1 MCYNVKNRT
10 FVVQEL
16 HKIPIERSIHFPNRE
31 NGHIMHLFEKTV
43 ESELIFDGKIIA
55 VKKDRAELEN
65 GEVVNRELVVHPG
78 GVCIV
83 PITDEG
89 EVLMVKQFR
98 YPFQTVLTEIPAGKL
113 EFGEDHREAGL
124 RELKEETGAA
134 CEKFE
139 YLGVCY
145 PSVAYLSEKIHM
157 YLATGL
163 SFDKQK
169 LDEDEFLD
177 VIRVKFEDAV
187 NMVMN
192 NEIEDAKTQCAI
204 LKAARI
210 LGK

>member
-1 MCYNVKNRT
+1 
-10 FVVQEL
+10 
-16 HKIPIERSIHFPNRE
+16 
-31 NGHIMHLFEKTV
+31 MHLFEKTV
-43 ESELIFDGKIIA
+43 ESELIFDGKIVT

-65 GEVVNRELVVHPG
+65 GEIVNRELVVHPG

-83 PITDEG
+83 PINDKG

-113 EFGEDHREAGL
+113 EIGEDHREAGL
-124 RELKEETGAA
+124 RELREETGAV

-145 PSVAYLSEKIHM
+145 PSVAYLTEKIHM

-163 SFDKQK
+163 SFESQE
-169 LDEDEFLD
+169 LDDDEFLD
-177 VIRVKFEDAV
+177 VIKVPLEKAV
-187 NMVMN
+187 EMVMN
-192 NEIEDAKTQCAI
+192 GDLPDAKTQCAI

-210 LGK
+210 INN

>member
-1 MCYNVKNRT
+1 
-10 FVVQEL
+10 
-16 HKIPIERSIHFPNRE
+16 
-31 NGHIMHLFEKTV
+31 MHLFEKTV
-43 ESELIFDGKIIA
+43 ESEPIFDGKIIT

-65 GEVVNRELVVHPG
+65 GEIVNRELVIHPG

-83 PITDEG
+83 PITDQG
-89 EVLMVKQFR
+89 EVIMVKQFR

-124 RELKEETGAA
+124 RELREEVGAS

-145 PSVAYLSEKIHM
+145 PSVAYLTEKIHM

-163 SFDKQK
+163 SFDKQD
-169 LDEDEFLD
+169 LDDDEFLD
-177 VIRVKFEDAV
+177 VIKVKMEDAI

-204 LKAARI
+204 LKAARL

>member
-10 FVVQEL
+10 FVVLKL
-16 HKIPIERSIHFPNRE
+16 HKIPLEDTS
-31 NGHIMHLFEKTV
+31 MHLFEKTV
-43 ESELIFDGKIIA
+43 ESELIFDGKIIT

-65 GEVVNRELVVHPG
+65 GEIVNRELVVHPG

-83 PITDEG
+83 PLTDEG
-89 EVLMVKQFR
+89 EILMVKQFR

-124 RELKEETGAA
+124 RELREEVGAS

-163 SFDKQK
+163 TFDKQD
-169 LDEDEFLD
+169 LDDDEFLD
-177 VIRVKFEDAV
+177 VIRVKLEDAV